1 MKKTIVGGLA
11 AVGMAFSVQAGTI
24 TIGTEA
30 TFAPFEFMDEQTHEV
45 TGFDI
50 DVIRAMAKA
59 VGDDIKIHNMGFDAL
74 IPSLQTGVI
83 DVTAAAMTITPERQ
97 ARIDF
102 TSPYYQSGLVI
113 LIRKADQAK
122 YDGLKSLEG
131 QRLCAQIGTTGAM
144 AANRVKG
151 AKVTEFNS
159 ITEAFMELKNL
170 GCEAVLNDKPVVD
183 YYLARRGDKTVMTVN
198 QVFDAENYGMG
209 VKKGNKALLEK
220 LNKGM
225 EIIRANGEYDKIYQK
240 WFGARQ

>member
-1 MKKTIVGGLA
+1 MKKTIVGALVAFGVAMTAQA
-11 AVGMAFSVQAGTI
+11 ATLNV
-24 TIGTEA
+24 GTEA
-30 TFAPFEFMDEQTHEV
+30 TFAPFEFLDEQTHEV

-50 DVIRAMAKA
+50 DVIRAAAKA
-59 VGDDIKIHNMGFDAL
+59 VGDDIRIHNMGFDAL

-83 DVTAAAMTITPERQ
+83 DVTAAAMTVTPERQ

-113 LIRKADQAK
+113 LIRKADQKK

-183 YYLARRGDKTVMTVN
+183 YYLMRRGDDTVMTVN
-198 QVFDAENYGMG
+198 QIFDAEYYAMG
-209 VKKGNKALLEK
+209 VKKGNKTVLEK

-225 EIIRANGEYDKIYQK
+225 EIIRSNGEYDKIYQK
-240 WFGARQ
+240 WFGTHK

>member
-1 MKKTIVGGLA
+1 MKKTIVGALVAFGVAMTAQA
-11 AVGMAFSVQAGTI
+11 ATLNV
-24 TIGTEA
+24 GTEA

-50 DVIRAMAKA
+50 DVIRAAAKA
-59 VGDDIKIHNMGFDAL
+59 VGDDIRIHNMGFDAL

-83 DVTAAAMTITPERQ
+83 DVTAAAMTVTPERQ

-113 LIRKADQAK
+113 LIRKADQKK

-183 YYLARRGDKTVMTVN
+183 YYLMRRGDDTVMTVN
-198 QVFDAENYGMG
+198 QIFDAEYYAMG
-209 VKKGNKALLEK
+209 VKKGNKTVLEK

-225 EIIRANGEYDKIYQK
+225 EIIRSNGEYDKIYQK
-240 WFGARQ
+240 WFGTHK

>member
-1 MKKTIVGGLA
+1 MKKTIVGALVALSVAMTAQA
-11 AVGMAFSVQAGTI
+11 ATLNV
-24 TIGTEA
+24 GTEA

-50 DVIRAMAKA
+50 DVIRAAAKA
-59 VGDDIKIHNMGFDAL
+59 VGDDVRIHNMGFDAL

-83 DVTAAAMTITPERQ
+83 DVTAAAMTVTPERQ

-113 LIRKADQAK
+113 LIRKADQKK

-131 QRLCAQIGTTGAM
+131 HRLCAQIGTTGAM

-183 YYLARRGDKTVMTVN
+183 YYLMRRGDDTVMTVN
-198 QVFDAENYGMG
+198 QIFDAEHYAMG
-209 VKKGNKALLEK
+209 VKKGNKAVLEK

-225 EIIRANGEYDKIYQK
+225 EIIRSNGEYDKIYQK
-240 WFGARQ
+240 WFGAHK

>member
-1 MKKTIVGGLA
+1 MKKTIVGALVALSVAMTAQA
-11 AVGMAFSVQAGTI
+11 ATLNV
-24 TIGTEA
+24 GTEA

-50 DVIRAMAKA
+50 DVIRAAAKA
-59 VGDDIKIHNMGFDAL
+59 VGDDVRIHNMGFDAL

-83 DVTAAAMTITPERQ
+83 DVTAAAMTVTPERQ

-113 LIRKADQAK
+113 LIRKADQKK

-183 YYLARRGDKTVMTVN
+183 YYLMRRGDDTVMTVN
-198 QVFDAENYGMG
+198 QIFDAEYYAMG
-209 VKKGNKALLEK
+209 VKKGNKAVLEK

-225 EIIRANGEYDKIYQK
+225 EIIRSNGEYDKIYQK
-240 WFGARQ
+240 WFGAHK